1 MNQQQKALQMQQQ
14 FLLQMQDQ
22 YKSFQ
27 QYAEALKHE
36 ALLAKAVML
45 TLKETEEENSGLT
58 EDQKFAVARA
68 SVAATT
74 VSFIKRGLTPEQ
86 IWGAMV
92 GV

>member
-1 MNQQQKALQMQQQ
+1 MQRQ

-45 TLKETEEENSGLT
+45 TLKETEEESTGLT
-58 EDQKFAVARA
+58 EDQKFTLARA

-74 VSFIKRGLTPEQ
+74 VEYIKQGFTPEQ
-86 IWGAMV
+86 IWGTMV
-92 GV
+92 GA